1 MQYRLYMY
9 EKELKGH
16 VILPAS
22 KSVSNRMLILDSL
35 AEERGALTNL
45 SESDDTRVLEEAL
58 KSEEGII
65 DIGHAGTAMRFL
77 TAYLSIR
84 PGKYILTGSERM
96 KQRPIAKLVGALNE
110 LGAGIE
116 YLETPGYPP
125 LSIRGKHIDG
135 GEIRVDSS
143 ISSQYIS
150 ALMMIGPALKKGLAI
165 HLENEVV
172 SSSYIHLTKNLMLD
186 MGIPVSIGE
195 KKIKIPFHPF
205 NGIDMYIE
213 GDWSA
218 ASYWYALAA
227 LSERAEFEVKGL
239 QRDSYQGDSVLP
251 ELFLTLGVETIYH
264 HDGILLRKTSGSTD
278 KFEFDFSD
286 NPDMVQTIVV
296 VCALRDIP
304 FYLTGT
310 RTLKIKETD
319 RIFALQKE
327 MRKMGFLLEADP
339 GGEWLSW
346 DGGKTSDSLKVI
358 QIETCQDHRMA
369 MAFAPAA
376 IEFPGLIIKDSGVVN
391 KSYPS
396 FWADLERVGF
406 TLEKLD

>member
-9 EKELKGH
+9 EKELKGC
-16 VILPAS
+16 VILPSS

-35 AEERGALTNL
+35 AEKRGILTNL

-58 KSEEGII
+58 KSKEGII

-116 YLETPGYPP
+116 YLENPGYPP

-150 ALMMIGPALKKGLAI
+150 ALMMIGPALKNGLAI

-186 MGIPVSIGE
+186 LGIPVSIGGT
-195 KKIKIPFHPF
+195 KIEIPFQSF
-205 NGIDMYIE
+205 KGIDMYIE

-227 LSERAEFEVKGL
+227 LSERAELEVKGL

-251 ELFLTLGVETIYH
+251 ELFLALGVETIYR
-264 HDGILLRKTSGSTD
+264 HDGVLLRKTPGSTD

-286 NPDMVQTIVV
+286 NPDLVQTFVV

-319 RIFALQKE
+319 RIFALQTE
-327 MRKMGFLLEADP
+327 MKKMGFLLESDP

-346 DGGKTSDSLKVI
+346 DGGKTTDSLEAI
-358 QIETCQDHRMA
+358 QIETYQDHRMA
-369 MAFAPAA
+369 MAF
-376 IEFPGLIIKDSGVVN
+376 
-391 KSYPS
+391 
-396 FWADLERVGF
+396 
-406 TLEKLD
+406 